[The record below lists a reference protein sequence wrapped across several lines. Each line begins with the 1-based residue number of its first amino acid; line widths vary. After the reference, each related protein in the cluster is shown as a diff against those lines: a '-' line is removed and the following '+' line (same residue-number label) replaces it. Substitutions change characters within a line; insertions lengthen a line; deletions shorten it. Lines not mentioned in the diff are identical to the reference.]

1 MEPPIIA
8 SSASPISVM
17 RFNTTRRPLSL
28 MPLPD
33 TLLDTLEASEPG
45 LSIDQARDV
54 EEEYVLVA
62 STDTTTKLEQQVYEL
77 TEENTR
83 MAERIRSLEGLVMQ
97 AKLKVREAF
106 QALDCSICLTTIKWP
121 VSTCECQHYFC
132 DSCLKQWLQ
141 WQKEKK
147 IPETCPLCRNWLFE
161 DPQKMA
167 VRPLRDMVEILQ
179 GIRLLAPEGSG
190 IDLATVL
197 TAHEGHQLP

>member
-1 MEPPIIA
+1 MPDHNQMARQVSYPLVIVII
-8 SSASPISVM
+8 
-17 RFNTTRRPLSL
+17 
-28 MPLPD
+28 
-33 TLLDTLEASEPG
+33 G
-45 LSIDQARDV
+45 
-54 EEEYVLVA
+54 
-62 STDTTTKLEQQVYEL
+62 KL
-77 TEENTR
+77 NC
-83 MAERIRSLEGLVMQ
+83 RS
-97 AKLKVREAF
+97 
-106 QALDCSICLTTIKWP
+106 D
-121 VSTCECQHYFC
+121 STCECQHYFC

-141 WQKEKK
+141 WQKDKK